1 MGLGN
6 NSGKIIFVNIKKGML
21 AIKKDN
27 EAHLFEYLE
36 GMLTDLEIRD
46 EEYQGEK
53 YKKLCLKINDRG
65 EDFLLQMRLDSG
77 YGRAFCRII
86 LNADLTKPMKIA
98 PNFTEK
104 DGKQAGGLFIS
115 QHGTPLKWHFTKDNP
130 RDLPPM
136 KEVIFKGKT
145 VWDNTDQQEYFIRML
160 MERVRQNIIPASH
173 AILNGPATDLD
184 NIPEASQVTE
194 PIDDL
199 PF

>member
-6 NSGKIIFVNIKKGML
+6 NSGKIIFVNIKKGKL

-27 EAHLFEYLE
+27 EAHLFEHLE
-36 GMLTDLEIRD
+36 GMLTDIEIRD

-77 YGRAFCRII
+77 YGRAFCKII
-86 LNADLTKPMKIA
+86 LNVDLKQPMKIS

-104 DGKQAGGLFIS
+104 DGKQSGSLFIN
-115 QHGTPLKWHFTKDNP
+115 QNGKALKWYFTKDNP
-130 RDLPPM
+130 GDLPPM
-136 KEVIFKGKT
+136 KEITFKGKT
-145 VWDNTDQQEYFIRML
+145 VWDNTDQQNYFIHML
-160 MERVRQNIIPASH
+160 LERVRANLIPASH
-173 AILNGPATDLD
+173 SIVSGPATEFNHVPD
-184 NIPEASQVTE
+184 ASEVIT